1 MEQKNENYWLF
12 DAPVAKA
19 IWHMAIPMML
29 GMSVN
34 IIYNITDT
42 FFIGRLN
49 DTAALAAISLLLPF
63 TTILMA
69 IGNLFGTGG
78 STLFSRLFGSN
89 NTDKTKQ
96 CSSTTLWLSFLF
108 GLIAA
113 VISVIFSGSITR
125 LLGADHN
132 TFSYVRQYL
141 VFYAI
146 GAPFIVA
153 NFALEQLIRG
163 DGESV
168 ESMIGMMIS
177 VGTNIILDPVMMFG
191 LGFGISGAAIA
202 TVLGNAAAVI
212 YYIICI
218 QKKDNQLSVS
228 PKYFKLKKDMLKEIF
243 SVGLSAMLLDILLI
257 ISSLMFNYY
266 AMKYG
271 DYVLAGFGILQK
283 LVQIVD
289 LIGMGLYMGVI
300 PLIAVAYGAKNELR
314 MKEIIKKT
322 SLYLALIIAGLFLI
336 LFTGRNFVV
345 HCFSNDPDVIR
356 IGAYILTVQL
366 CSSFFAAGAGLLTGI
381 FQAKGEGTPAVIMS
395 VMRGLILIPAIV
407 LGNYFFKVDGVIF
420 SLLIAEAISC
430 ITGFVLYKIEKNKIT
445 VLPLVEEV

>member
-1 MEQKNENYWLF
+1 MKQRNENYWLF

-19 IWHMAIPMML
+19 VWHMAIPMML

-78 STLFSRLFGSN
+78 STLFSRLLGSN
-89 NTDKTKQ
+89 NTDQTKQ
-96 CSSTTLWLSFLF
+96 CSSTTVWLSFLF
-108 GLIAA
+108 ELIAA
-113 VISVIFSGSITR
+113 VLSVIFSSSIPQ
-125 LLGADHN
+125 LLGADPN

-141 VFYAI
+141 IFYGI
-146 GAPFIVA
+146 GAPCIVA
-153 NFALEQLIRG
+153 NFTLEQLIRG

-177 VGTNIILDPVMMFG
+177 VGTNIVLDPIMMFG
-191 LGFGISGAAIA
+191 LRLGISGAAIA

-218 QKKDNQLSVS
+218 QMKDNQLSVL

-243 SVGLSAMLLDILLI
+243 SVGVSAMLLDILLI

-271 DYVLAGFGILQK
+271 DYVLAGFGISQK

-300 PLIAVAYGAKNELR
+300 PLIAVSYGAKNELR

-322 SLYLALIIAGLFLI
+322 ALYLALIIASLFLI
-336 LFTGRNFVV
+336 LFTGRHAVG
-345 HCFSNDPDVIR
+345 HCFSNDPNVIR

-381 FQAKGEGTPAVIMS
+381 FQAKGEGAPAVIMS
-395 VMRGLILIPAIV
+395 VMRGLILIPAIA
-407 LGNYFFKVDGVIF
+407 LGNYLFQVDGFIF

-430 ITGFVLYKIEKNKIT
+430 MTGFVLYTMEQTKT
-445 VLPLVEEV
+445 

>member
-1 MEQKNENYWLF
+1 
-12 DAPVAKA
+12 
-19 IWHMAIPMML
+19 
-29 GMSVN
+29 
-34 IIYNITDT
+34 
-42 FFIGRLN
+42 
-49 DTAALAAISLLLPF
+49 
-63 TTILMA
+63 
-69 IGNLFGTGG
+69 
-78 STLFSRLFGSN
+78 
-89 NTDKTKQ
+89 
-96 CSSTTLWLSFLF
+96 
-108 GLIAA
+108 
-113 VISVIFSGSITR
+113 
-125 LLGADHN
+125 
-132 TFSYVRQYL
+132 
-141 VFYAI
+141 
-146 GAPFIVA
+146 
-153 NFALEQLIRG
+153 
-163 DGESV
+163 
-168 ESMIGMMIS
+168 MIS

-191 LGFGISGAAIA
+191 LRLGISGAAIA
-202 TVLGNAAAVI
+202 TVLGNVAAVI

-218 QKKDNQLSVS
+218 QKKDNQLSVL
-228 PKYFKLKKDMLKEIF
+228 PKYFRLEKDMLKEIF

-271 DYVLAGFGILQK
+271 DYVLAGFGISQK

-336 LFTGRNFVV
+336 LFTGKNIVV
-345 HCFSNDPDVIR
+345 HCFSNDPDVIS
-356 IGAYILTVQL
+356 IGTYILTVQL

-407 LGNYFFKVDGVIF
+407 FGDYFFKVDGVIF

-430 ITGFVLYKIEKNKIT
+430 ITGFVLYKLEKNKIK
-445 VLPLVEEV
+445 VLSLNREVIR

>member
-1 MEQKNENYWLF
+1 MNQKNENYWLL

-78 STLFSRLFGSN
+78 STLFSRLLGSN

-125 LLGADHN
+125 LLGADRN

-141 VFYAI
+141 VFYGI

-153 NFALEQLIRG
+153 NFTLEQLIRG

-191 LGFGISGAAIA
+191 LQLGISGAAIA

-218 QKKDNQLSVS
+218 QKKDNQLSVL
-228 PKYFKLKKDMLKEIF
+228 PKYFKLEKDMLKEIF

-271 DYVLAGFGILQK
+271 DYVLAGFGISQK

-322 SLYLALIIAGLFLI
+322 SLYLALIIAILFLI
-336 LFTGRNFVV
+336 LFTGRNFVI

-395 VMRGLILIPAIV
+395 VMRGLILIPVIV
-407 LGNYFFKVDGVIF
+407 LGNYFFKVNGVIF
-420 SLLIAEAISC
+420 SLLTSEAISC
-430 ITGFVLYKIEKNKIT
+430 ITGFVLYT
-445 VLPLVEEV
+445 VERAKYR

>member
-1 MEQKNENYWLF
+1 MNQKNENYWLL
-12 DAPVAKA
+12 DAPASKA

-78 STLFSRLFGSN
+78 STLFSRLLGGE
-89 NTDKTKQ
+89 NTDKTRQ
-96 CSSTTLWLSFLF
+96 CSATTLWLSFIF
-108 GLIAA
+108 GLLAA
-113 VISVIFSGSITR
+113 VISIIFSNSITR
-125 LLGADHN
+125 LLGADTA
-132 TFSYVRQYL
+132 TFAYVRQYL
-141 VFYAI
+141 FFYGM
-146 GAPFIVA
+146 GAPFIIT
-153 NFALEQLIRG
+153 NFTLEQLIRG

-177 VGTNIILDPVMMFG
+177 VGTNIIFDPILMFG
-191 LGFGISGAAIA
+191 FLLGIRGAAIA
-202 TVLGNAAAVI
+202 TMLGNATAVA
-212 YYIICI
+212 YYFVCI
-218 QKKDNQLSVS
+218 WRADNQLSVL
-228 PKYFKLKKDMLKEIF
+228 PKYFKLETQMLKEIF

-257 ISSLMFNYY
+257 VSSLMFNYY
-266 AMKYG
+266 ALKYG
-271 DYVLAGFGILQK
+271 DYVLAGFGISQK

-300 PLIAVAYGAKNELR
+300 PLIAVAYGAGNEIR

-322 SLYLALIIAGLFLI
+322 SLYLALVISCLFILI
-336 LFTGRNFVV
+336 FTCRNSIV
-345 HCFSNDPDVIR
+345 HCFSNDPDVIH

-381 FQAKGEGTPAVIMS
+381 FQAQGEGTPAVIMS

-407 LGNYFFKVDGVIF
+407 FGNYRFKINGVIF
-420 SLLIAEAISC
+420 SLLAAEAISC
-430 ITGFVLYKIEKNKIT
+430 TTGLVLYKIKKS
-445 VLPLVEEV
+445 